1 MPRNLIHA
9 NALVDY
15 RGVIASPG
23 AILKEGNQIIA
34 VGTPQEVG
42 SHEECSLTQ
51 INGVVTPSFVNAHAH
66 LDLSGVGIVP
76 AKESFVQWVRD
87 VVLPIRREPEVI
99 DQHVRA
105 GIELIIAGGSQI
117 VGDIAGSLRAA
128 ELVAELLLYPRSY
141 VELLGLGQRQ
151 QLAIEQLQAIPP
163 SFGLSPH
170 APYSCGRDVY
180 AACFESG
187 RLISTHLAESLEEID
202 SVQHCKGTLVEH
214 AKNVGVWDDTVEDWN
229 EHPIDAILNV
239 AGNHPF
245 VAAHLNYVENH
256 HMDKLSTSNITVAY
270 CPRASQYFGHSNHR
284 WQEMIEKGINVA
296 LGTDSLLCLDTPD
309 RISVLDEMRLLHTRD
324 QAGPEV
330 LLKMGT
336 VNGAIGL
343 GFDPDLVTLTVGE
356 TAGLLWFNTAGID
369 PLTEIFNNTSMPT
382 WL

>member
-1 MPRNLIHA
+1 MPRNLIHS

-23 AILKEGNQIIA
+23 AILREGNRIIA
-34 VGTPQEVG
+34 VGSPQEVG
-42 SHEECSLTQ
+42 GNDECSLTQ
-51 INGVVTPSFVNAHAH
+51 VNGVVTPSFVNAHAH
-66 LDLSGVGIVP
+66 LDLSGVGTVS
-76 AKESFVQWVRD
+76 AKESFVQWVED
-87 VVLPIRREPEVI
+87 VVLPIRREPEAI

-105 GIELIIAGGSQI
+105 GIELVIAGGSQI

-128 ELVAELLLYPRSY
+128 ELTAELLLYPRSY

-151 QLAIEQLQAIPP
+151 QLAVEQLQAVPLQ
-163 SFGLSPH
+163 FGLSPH

-187 RLISTHLAESLEEID
+187 RPVSTHLAESLEEID
-202 SVQHCKGTLVEH
+202 SVQHCKGALVNH
-214 AKNVGVWDDTVEDWN
+214 AKNVGSWDDSVEAWN
-229 EHPIDAILNV
+229 EHPIDAVLDV
-239 AGNHPF
+239 AGCQPF

-284 WQEMIEKGINVA
+284 WQEMIERGINVA

-309 RISVLDEMRLLHTRD
+309 RISVIDEMRLLHARD
-324 QAGPEV
+324 QADPEL
-330 LLKMGT
+330 LLKIGT

-343 GFDPDLVTLTVGE
+343 GFDPNLVTLTVGE
-356 TAGLLWFNTAGID
+356 TAGLLAFDTAGND
-369 PLTEIFNNTSMPT
+369 PLNEIFNSSSMPT